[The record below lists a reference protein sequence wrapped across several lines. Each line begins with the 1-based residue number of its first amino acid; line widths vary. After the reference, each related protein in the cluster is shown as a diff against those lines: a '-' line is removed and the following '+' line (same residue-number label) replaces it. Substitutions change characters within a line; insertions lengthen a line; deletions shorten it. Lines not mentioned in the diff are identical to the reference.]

1 MFTVDAA
8 QLELWITAFLWPFA
22 RITGFLAASP
32 LWGHSSV
39 PTQAK
44 IGLAALVSVLVAP
57 TLPPLPA
64 GGPFTWM
71 GAGIVLEQIL
81 IGVAIGLVM
90 QVAFATVQ
98 AAGEFIG
105 LQMGLAFATFFSPDT
120 GTNTMILS
128 RLLHMVTLLLFLAF
142 DGHLVVLEIL
152 AASFTTLPVG
162 FGGLEPG
169 AFAMLARYGATIF
182 ASGLLLALPLV
193 APLLIMNLTLGILNR
208 SAPQLTVFNIG
219 LPASLSVGL
228 VLLAVLM
235 MDLGR
240 FLQSHFSAVLG
251 FLRELLDLL
260 ARWRDEASP
269 PAGREGCHPVQPP
282 YMRLNRDIS
291 FIVVNT
297 SYDACRPTWR
307 RL

>member
-44 IGLAALVSVLVAP
+44 IGLAVLVSILVAP
-57 TLPPLPA
+57 TLPPLPDA
-64 GGPFTWM
+64 GPFTWA
-71 GAGIVLEQIL
+71 GAGIVLEQIV

-90 QVAFATVQ
+90 QIAFAAVQ

-152 AASFTTLPVG
+152 ATSFTTLPVG
-162 FGGLEPG
+162 LGGLNPG

-240 FLQSHFSAVLG
+240 FVQSHFSAVLG

-260 ARWRDEASP
+260 AP
-269 PAGREGCHPVQPP
+269 LAG
-282 YMRLNRDIS
+282 
-291 FIVVNT
+291 
-297 SYDACRPTWR
+297 
-307 RL
+307 